1 MCETVCT
8 NRQDILNQLRKL
20 WEQHV
25 YWTRFFIISTLA
37 DLNDIDEVTTR
48 LLQNPKDF
56 AKLLEYFYGVQIA
69 NQFQNLFTEHLMI
82 GGDLVN
88 ALKKNE
94 DTVSAIRKKWYA
106 NADSIAKFLSDINP
120 YWEKNAWTDM
130 LYDHIKMTEEEAY
143 LYLHGNYTDSIEIF
157 DKIENEALKMADYM
171 FEGIMKQCRCN

>member
-56 AKLLEYFYGVQIA
+56 AKLFSQS
-69 NQFQNLFTEHLMI
+69 T
-82 GGDLVN
+82 
-88 ALKKNE
+88 
-94 DTVSAIRKKWYA
+94 
-106 NADSIAKFLSDINP
+106 
-120 YWEKNAWTDM
+120 
-130 LYDHIKMTEEEAY
+130 
-143 LYLHGNYTDSIEIF
+143 
-157 DKIENEALKMADYM
+157 
-171 FEGIMKQCRCN
+171 

>member
-1 MCETVCT
+1 
-8 NRQDILNQLRKL
+8 
-20 WEQHV
+20 
-25 YWTRFFIISTLA
+25 
-37 DLNDIDEVTTR
+37 
-48 LLQNPKDF
+48 
-56 AKLLEYFYGVQIA
+56 
-69 NQFQNLFTEHLMI
+69 MI